1 MLHSLYSIIIIIY
14 PLTAKIVGAPQMISQ
29 PVPPI
34 SPCFPLPSGTWRT
47 PGLSIPWCCLP
58 TSFLCLPC
66 LFPLL
71 LCLARW
77 FWSDVMN
84 GRCVHTTAVCDWL
97 LDLGTDCT
105 VQSSDYAADV
115 VVSKLV
121 QMGVN
126 FFIRLFSC
134 CQYVFSLSSKH
145 DLFSVPQWYFE
156 TLFRSWYV
164 LTV

>member
-1 MLHSLYSIIIIIY
+1 MTKLSSSSSVPQPRGSLRHHRWFHN
-14 PLTAKIVGAPQMISQ
+14 Q
-29 PVPPI
+29 
-34 SPCFPLPSGTWRT
+34 FPLFSLFSSALWDLVNSMPVCSLM
-47 PGLSIPWCCLP
+47 LSSHL
-58 TSFLCLPC
+58 FLCLPC
-66 LFPLL
+66 LFPLS

-84 GRCVHTTAVCDWL
+84 GRCVHTTAVCVWSNWL

-134 CQYVFSLSSKH
+134 CQYVFSLSSER

-156 TLFRSWYV
+156 TLFRSWCV